1 VRLMRYPLRV
11 ALAIGVALGQIG
23 EFSFILG
30 SVGRDLGILSINAM
44 NTLVAVAIASIVIN
58 PVLYR
63 WVPELARRARTAQAE
78 AVARDQPR
86 RPPPSNAHRAVVI
99 GYGPTGRTVT
109 RLLQENGI
117 EPTVVEL
124 NIDTVRALERADNV
138 TAIYGDA
145 SQREV
150 LKGAGADT
158 AGSLILTTD
167 LASAEEVIR
176 VARDLNPDLYV
187 LTRTANLRDLPV
199 LRNAG
204 ASGVFSGE
212 GEVALALTEALLQ
225 RLGATPDQIDRERR
239 RVHDELFT

>member
-1 VRLMRYPLRV
+1 M
-11 ALAIGVALGQIG
+11 
-23 EFSFILG
+23 
-30 SVGRDLGILSINAM
+30 
-44 NTLVAVAIASIVIN
+44 
-58 PVLYR
+58 
-63 WVPELARRARTAQAE
+63 
-78 AVARDQPR
+78 
-86 RPPPSNAHRAVVI
+86 
-99 GYGPTGRTVT
+99 
-109 RLLQENGI
+109 
-117 EPTVVEL
+117 VEL
-124 NIDTVRALERADNV
+124 NIDTVRALEREDNV
-138 TAIYGDA
+138 TAVYGDA

-167 LASAEEVIR
+167 LASAGEVIR

-187 LTRTANLRDLPV
+187 LTRTANLRDLPI
-199 LRNAG
+199 LRDAG